1 MLDIRVADNIHR
13 PSIAPS
19 GSESG
24 FPMWLDDFLPRTT
37 NMDSPTV
44 SRDSEYPA
52 ISARSSFGG
61 MDDLGPTMLSTD
73 SGYGSTTYN
82 TSAGVDEASSAGPPV
97 SSLNPFLAAP
107 NEYDFFNTMTPAPS
121 GPESGE
127 TFDSGYYETG
137 LWDEMSLAMPPANSG
152 DAFHSTN
159 NVFGSEDPYI
169 HSGMDEVNSTM
180 LFADV
185 TFSSWDTSDG
195 ADRVSSSVPMID
207 PGDASISV
215 DRTASDTTLPRR
227 QDHQNSCNDSKS
239 IVFEDGGL
247 VPLHGESSL
256 QHAGD
261 DDKEGSP
268 SIYTE
273 EHVTSSHKQRIYI
286 SHLSDDLFSNFRLAR
301 HTDEVLERI
310 HNVLPRL
317 LKGFALR
324 LGHCG
329 STQIHRD
336 VMIFIRR
343 HRQLVNLSLYCY
355 FQGFTDNSFL

>member
-1 MLDIRVADNIHR
+1 MTTWTPRSHNDYTVGWIYSVPMEMPVARLVPDEIHPPLPRSPTDHNTYVLGSLAGYSIAIAFPEYDLRASTEVARDLINSFPSVRFIVFVGIGGGIPSSDRDIRLGDVVIAE
-13 PSIAPS
+13 PSEWS
-19 GSESG
+19 G
-24 FPMWLDDFLPRTT
+24 RVIQTT

-195 ADRVSSSVPMID
+195 ADRNCKRHNAASS
-207 PGDASISV
+207 A
-215 DRTASDTTLPRR
+215 R
-227 QDHQNSCNDSKS
+227 
-239 IVFEDGGL
+239 
-247 VPLHGESSL
+247 SSEFL
-256 QHAGD
+256 Q
-261 DDKEGSP
+261 
-268 SIYTE
+268 
-273 EHVTSSHKQRIYI
+273 
-286 SHLSDDLFSNFRLAR
+286 
-301 HTDEVLERI
+301 
-310 HNVLPRL
+310 
-317 LKGFALR
+317 
-324 LGHCG
+324 
-329 STQIHRD
+329 
-336 VMIFIRR
+336 
-343 HRQLVNLSLYCY
+343 
-355 FQGFTDNSFL
+355 